1 LLHSVAQKQAMAFL
15 PAAARHY
22 FRRPGV
28 GYADVDGLPPCTSA
42 LAWAAAHRDNPAV
55 AAVRR
60 AARSVPH
67 HRTHTSSAPPPP
79 PTAVWYL
86 SPVRRRRG
94 PCCRSEP
101 PPWPLSPA
109 SRMDGSWGSGRP
121 ICPTP
126 CCVPRSADEAVA
138 RGEAVAV
145 IGAASWSGRAIGS
158 HTCVDLPGGS
168 H

>member
-1 LLHSVAQKQAMAFL
+1 H
-15 PAAARHY
+15 AA
-22 FRRPGV
+22 
-28 GYADVDGLPPCTSA
+28 
-42 LAWAAAHRDNPAV
+42 
-55 AAVRR
+55 
-60 AARSVPH
+60 
-67 HRTHTSSAPPPP
+67 SAPPPP
-79 PTAVWYL
+79 PTAVWAL

-168 H
+168 HERPQTVRGGRLMTRLPPARHTRPRHHTGDPRHDCSTATHL